1 MRAVS
6 SEVLR
11 RSVSQVSGDVR
22 GASHHRHDGPSTR
35 LPTFLRKSLKRPS
48 DLARTSSEAE
58 GCQMSPAEMFRCGLT
73 GVARHRHWY
82 IGEAAAELAAIRVRQ
97 YPALGTAV
105 ALGLGATPGLPR
117 PGRLRA

>member
-22 GASHHRHDGPSTR
+22 GASHQRHDGPSTR

-48 DLARTSSEAE
+48 DLARTGSEAE
-58 GCQMSPAEMFRCGLT
+58 GCQMSPAESFRCGLT
-73 GVARHRHWY
+73 GVARYRHWY
-82 IGEAAAELAAIRVRQ
+82 IGEAAAELAAIRVR
-97 YPALGTAV
+97 
-105 ALGLGATPGLPR
+105 
-117 PGRLRA
+117 